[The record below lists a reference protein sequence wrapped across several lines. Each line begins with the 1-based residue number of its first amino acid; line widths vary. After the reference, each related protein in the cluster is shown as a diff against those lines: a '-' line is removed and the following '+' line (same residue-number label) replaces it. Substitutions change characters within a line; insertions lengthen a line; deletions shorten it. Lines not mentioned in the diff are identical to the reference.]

1 MTTTNTPT
9 LLVETLGAGEQSR
22 TLTQIFGFNGRKVRV
37 SVKADSYKHQGHAR
51 AELWDGNRWHESA
64 SLLPML
70 MASAGK
76 GMPGIVQRALDEYE
90 ALIRK
95 DAQEVLR
102 QALLV
107 IE

>member
-1 MTTTNTPT
+1 
-9 LLVETLGAGEQSR
+9 
-22 TLTQIFGFNGRKVRV
+22 
-37 SVKADSYKHQGHAR
+37 
-51 AELWDGNRWHESA
+51 LWDGNRWHEAA

-102 QALLV
+102 QAVLV